1 MKLSP
6 LFFFLK
12 KLHNYSGKILYINL
26 FGSMLMGLLDSV
38 GILMLIPL
46 LSVIGI
52 AELSMNEIPVIQLFS
67 FLDNIPTDQALLII
81 LSFYVVLVSIQALL
95 SRNIGLRDIRIH
107 TGFMNHVRLELY
119 CSLLK
124 ADWEFFIKRRKSDL
138 VNSLTSELGRV
149 TNSTFLL
156 LQFLASLVFTAI
168 QIVIALFISV
178 KMTIFVL
185 CCGVFITF
193 LSKRFFSRS
202 RELGKIMNELS
213 QKYLAGISDHFNGV
227 KDIKSNLLEAS
238 QYRWLS
244 TWSDQVAHERYESAK
259 IRSNSKLIYKLFS
272 TIMIAFFIYISFKLF
287 QSGGASMILIIM
299 IFSRLWP
306 RFTGIQSSLEN
317 IASAMPDVE
326 KIMELQESSHKSQDL
341 GGLVNVNEKRIDR
354 IEFNDS
360 LECSNVCFRYNEES
374 TKYTL
379 KDINVKIKVNQM
391 TAIVGKS
398 GAGKSTLIDLIMGLL
413 KPDSGTILIDNKTLS
428 DRELLSLRN
437 SISYVPQD
445 PFLFH
450 GTIRD
455 NLLMIKS
462 DSSEEEL
469 WEAMKFSSAAE
480 FVRNLPNGLDTV
492 IGDRGIKLSGGERQR
507 LVLARAILKKPTIL
521 ILDEATSALDS
532 MNEAKIQHAIEQL
545 KGSMT
550 VIVIAH
556 RLSTIRNADQV
567 LVLED
572 GRVVQ
577 SGEYEA
583 LSNDKKGVFSQLLGN
598 QFKVAN

>member
-6 LFFFLK
+6 LFYFLR
-12 KLHNYSGKILYINL
+12 KLHDYAGKILYINL
-26 FGSMLMGLLDSV
+26 FGSMLMGLLDTV
-38 GILMLIPL
+38 GILLLIPL

-52 AELSMNEIPVIQLFS
+52 VEIGINDIPGIKLFG
-67 FLDNIPTDQALLII
+67 FLLDMPTEQALLLI
-81 LSFYVVLVSIQALL
+81 LIVYVALVSIQSLL
-95 SRNIGLRDIRIH
+95 SRNIGLRDIKIH
-107 TGFMNHVRLELY
+107 TGFINHIRLDLY
-119 CSLLK
+119 SSLLK
-124 ADWEFFIKRRKSDL
+124 ANWEFFIKRRKSDL

-168 QIVIALFISV
+168 QIVIAMFISI
-178 KMTIFVL
+178 KMTLFVL

-193 LSKRFFSRS
+193 LSKRFRSKS
-202 RELGKIMNELS
+202 RELGKVMNELS
-213 QKYLAGISDHFNGV
+213 QSYLAGISDHFNGV

-238 QYRWLS
+238 QYKWLS
-244 TWSDQVAHERYESAK
+244 TWSDKVAHERYESAK
-259 IRSNSKLIYKLFS
+259 IRSNSQLLYKLFS

-287 QSGGASMILIIM
+287 LSGGASMLLIIM

-306 RFTGIQSSLEN
+306 RFTGIQANLEN
-317 IASAMPDVE
+317 IASALPAVE
-326 KIMELQESSHKSQDL
+326 KIMELKEISQNQQDL
-341 GGLVNVNEKRIDR
+341 GGLINIKDKKVGSVDFNE
-354 IEFNDS
+354 S
-360 LECSNVCFRYNEES
+360 LECSNVSFRYNQDS
-374 TKYTL
+374 NSFTL
-379 KDINVKIKVNQM
+379 ENINLKLKVNQM

-413 KPDSGTILIDNKTLS
+413 KPESGAILIDNKELTNS
-428 DRELLSLRN
+428 ELLSLRN

-450 GTIRD
+450 GTIRE
-455 NLLMIKS
+455 NLLMIKP
-462 DSSEEEL
+462 DASEEEL
-469 WEAMKFSSAAE
+469 WDSMKFSSAAE
-480 FVRNLPNGLDTV
+480 FVRALPDGLDTI

-507 LVLARAILKKPTIL
+507 LVLARAILKKPSIL

-532 MNEAKIQHAIEQL
+532 MNEMKIQNAIEQL

-567 LVLED
+567 IVLED
-572 GRVVQ
+572 GKIVQ
-577 SGEYEA
+577 QGEYEA
-583 LSNDKKGVFSQLLGN
+583 LSNDKNGLFSNLLGN
-598 QFKVAN
+598 QLKVAN

>member
-12 KLHNYSGKILYINL
+12 RLHIYSGKILYINL

-38 GILMLIPL
+38 GILLLLPL
-46 LSVIGI
+46 LSIIGI
-52 AELSMNEIPVIQLFS
+52 VEISMSDIPGIQVFS
-67 FLDNIPTDQALLII
+67 FLHNIPTDQALLVI
-81 LSFYVVLVSIQALL
+81 LFLYVILVSSQALL
-95 SRNIGLRDIRIH
+95 TRNIGLRDIRIH
-107 TGFMNHVRLELY
+107 TGFINHIRLDLY

-138 VNSLTSELGRV
+138 VNSLTYELGRV

-156 LQFLASLVFTAI
+156 LQFLASLVFTSI
-168 QIVIALFISV
+168 QIIIAMFISV
-178 KMTIFVL
+178 KMTLFVL

-193 LSKRFFSRS
+193 LSKKYRRRS
-202 RELGKIMNELS
+202 RELGKVMNELS
-213 QKYLAGISDHFNGV
+213 QSYLAGISDHFNGV

-244 TWSDQVAHERYESAK
+244 SWSDRVALERYESAK
-259 IRSNSKLIYKLFS
+259 VRSNSQLIYKLFS
-272 TIMIAFFIYISFKLF
+272 SLMIAFFVYISFKFF
-287 QSGGASMILIIM
+287 QSGGASMLLIIM

-317 IASAMPDVE
+317 IASAMPAVE
-326 KIMELQESSHKSQDL
+326 KIMELRESSHKSQDL
-341 GGLVNVNEKRIDR
+341 GGLVNVKDKKNERVD
-354 IEFNDS
+354 FNDS
-360 LECSNVCFRYNEES
+360 LECSNVCFRYNLES
-374 TKYTL
+374 NEYTL
-379 KDINVKIKVNQM
+379 EDINLKIKVNQM

-413 KPDSGTILIDNKTLS
+413 KPESGDILIDNKELS
-428 DRELLSLRN
+428 NSELLSLRN

-450 GTIRD
+450 GTIRE
-455 NLLMIKS
+455 NLLMIKP
-462 DSSEEEL
+462 DSSEEDL
-469 WEAMKFSSAAE
+469 WEAMEFSSAAE

-492 IGDRGIKLSGGERQR
+492 IGDRGIILSGGERQR
-507 LVLARAILKKPTIL
+507 LVLARAILKKPSIL

-532 MNEAKIQHAIEQL
+532 VNEMKIQHAIEQL

-567 LVLED
+567 LVIEA
-572 GRVVQ
+572 GRIVQ
-577 SGEYEA
+577 SGEYED
-583 LSNDKKGVFSQLLGN
+583 LSNDKKGLFSKLLGN
-598 QFKVAN
+598 QLKVAN